1 MPLPPIRLVVSNPA
15 PQCETELE
23 NGGENTRHNRRVTVG
38 FCLLLTILALI
49 PRLLALR
56 HSLWYD
62 ELWTTDFM
70 RYGPVYAL
78 THQQGYNNHLLN
90 SLLGSLTLKARLL
103 LTGVKPLDSTP
114 AELLRMPALLFGT
127 LSVPMLFIAVKE
139 RIGLTAAVVS
149 ALLLALSPVA
159 VDISAQTRAYSSIV
173 FFTIAQAHWF
183 GRALDRGLAR
193 DWSLWLLCSVV
204 GVFAHLYMVFVI
216 VVDGL
221 FLLAIVAGPLRRRDH
236 PRAISLLKQGM
247 VVFAAWSVL
256 GAICYA
262 GVIAALRSELSR
274 QAGTQPMARA
284 HQVIAPML
292 QMWGGVP
299 EGTHKTLFYALAGGL
314 CVCGIWYLA
323 RERRATGLYLI
334 LLLIVPPL
342 LVEAAHPHYVYPRF
356 FSFALPAFLTI
367 IACGSWQIGLWAAHF
382 AGERSKVWLRGSA
395 IGGLTALFCAVTLS
409 GLRAVV
415 TLPKQDYA
423 NAAERMKVEQRKGE
437 ALIGIG
443 MGCEYFTIY
452 GLHPDY
458 PRSEAELAR
467 IVRAHGSAL
476 IADTDLVVNN
486 SEPTPLRSQFVRRY
500 AGAPIAVFP
509 GRNADWKHR
518 WLDGNSDI
526 KIYRLRAEQL
536 PPPKSKFSGAITPGT
551 SPHPRPLS
559 LPFVPH

>member
-1 MPLPPIRLVVSNPA
+1 MPIPPIRSVVSPPA
-15 PQCETELE
+15 PQSETELE
-23 NGGENTRHNRRVTVG
+23 NSGENNSHDRRVSIG
-38 FCLLLTILALI
+38 FCLLLTVIALI

-70 RYGPVYAL
+70 RYGPAYAL

-90 SLLGSLTLKARLL
+90 SLLGSLILKARFL

-114 AELLRMPALLFGT
+114 AEILRMPALLFGT
-127 LSVPMLFIAVKE
+127 LSVPMLFIAVRE
-139 RIGLTAAVVS
+139 RLGFTIAAVA
-149 ALLLALSPVA
+149 ALLLAFSPVA

-183 GRALDRGLAR
+183 GRALERGQAR
-193 DWSLWLLCSVV
+193 DWALWLLCTVV
-204 GVFAHLYMVFVI
+204 GVFAHLYMAFVI
-216 VVDGL
+216 VVDGIL
-221 FLLAIVAGPLRRRDH
+221 LLAVVGDYFRQREPQRAVA
-236 PRAISLLKQGM
+236 LLKQGIVM
-247 VVFAAWSVL
+247 FAAWSVL

-262 GVIAALRSELSR
+262 GVVATLRAELSR

-299 EGTHKTLFYALAGGL
+299 QGAHKMLYYALAGGL
-314 CVCGIWYLA
+314 AVCGIWYLA
-323 RERRATGLYLI
+323 RERRAAGLYLI

-356 FSFALPAFLTI
+356 FSFALPAFLTL
-367 IACGSWQIGLWAAHF
+367 IASGIGQIGIGTAHF
-382 AGERSKVWLRGSA
+382 ANGRSEIWIRGSVV
-395 IGGLTALFCAVTLS
+395 GGLTALFCAVTLP

-423 NAAERMKVEQRKGE
+423 NAAKRLQTEQQKGE

-458 PRSEAELAR
+458 PRSETQLAD

-476 IADTDLVVNN
+476 IADTDLAVNN
-486 SEPTPLRSQFVRRY
+486 SDPPPQRTQFVRRY
-500 AGAPIAVFP
+500 AGAPIAIFP
-509 GRNADWKHR
+509 GRYADWKHR

-526 KIYRLRAEQL
+526 KIYRLRADQL
-536 PPPKSKFSGAITPGT
+536 PPSKK
-551 SPHPRPLS
+551 
-559 LPFVPH
+559 